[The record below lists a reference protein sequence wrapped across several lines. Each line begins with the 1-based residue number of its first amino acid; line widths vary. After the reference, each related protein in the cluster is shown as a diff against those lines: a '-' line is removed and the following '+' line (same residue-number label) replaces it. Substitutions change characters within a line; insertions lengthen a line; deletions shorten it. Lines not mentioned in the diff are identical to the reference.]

1 MAKIKP
7 KVDLAGL
14 QLLGFQEP
22 KIDGLPT
29 EKLKASEGQ
38 VLCYV
43 SEPAKHKRPRLLN
56 SQGLYFF

>member
-22 KIDGLPT
+22 NIDGLPT
-29 EKLKASEGQ
+29 EKLKASEAHNLWTNQ
-38 VLCYV
+38 D
-43 SEPAKHKRPRLLN
+43 
-56 SQGLYFF
+56 

>member
-22 KIDGLPT
+22 KIDDLPT
-29 EKLKASEGQ
+29 EKLKASEAHISGQ
-38 VLCYV
+38 IKIER
-43 SEPAKHKRPRLLN
+43 EPVAIIR
-56 SQGLYFF
+56 QLYLMFI